1 MRAAITTM
9 AVALALFLSGLVT
22 SGCTSVEAD
31 LVYELSTIPGVAMQ
45 ATFYA
50 NRIDVAIYNGTLEPI
65 RIRWSQSSYVDTDG
79 QSERLVLLEPTD
91 TDQDGQ
97 PLDEVVP
104 SYARSDTPVAPAS
117 TIDPMTGGVHISLGP
132 EGEEVRLV
140 VAVEHDGSV
149 DYLDYLYR
157 FVEGD

>member
-1 MRAAITTM
+1 MAA
-9 AVALALFLSGLVT
+9 ALALFLSGLFT
-22 SGCTSVEAD
+22 PGCTSVEAD
-31 LVYELSTIPGVAMQ
+31 LVYELSTIPGVTMQ
-45 ATFYA
+45 AAFYA
-50 NRIDVAIYNGTLEPI
+50 DRIDVAVYNGTLEPI
-65 RIRWSQSSYVDTDG
+65 RIRWSQSSYVNTDG
-79 QSERLVLLEPTD
+79 HSERLVLLEPSD

-117 TIDPMTGGVHISLGP
+117 TIDSLTGGVHISLGP

-140 VAVEHDGSV
+140 VAIEHDGTI
-149 DYLDYLYR
+149 DYLDHLYR